1 MEELGPRPVPRRPV
15 YSIVIPCRN
24 GADTLAHQL
33 DALLAQRHASDIEV
47 IVADNGSTDDT
58 AELVRRY
65 RDRDARVHLVEA
77 GLHPGINH
85 ARNIGVRASRGS
97 VVLLCDA
104 DDVVQPGWL
113 DAHARAFE
121 AGADCTGG
129 PLARTLPDGT
139 IVGRSEAVST
149 VHDFHPWPPGA
160 NCGFRRSVFDHIGG
174 FDETLR
180 GGGDET
186 DFFWR
191 AAEAG
196 HLTTAAPGALVEYRL
211 RDDLGSVARQ
221 FFGYGRGTVRLFL
234 RHHAR
239 GMPRSIGWEL
249 PIVILVAVA
258 GLVTSGPRSARR
270 RRSVERLASRAGRLT
285 ESLRSRTWYL

>member
-1 MEELGPRPVPRRPV
+1 M

-24 GADTLAHQL
+24 GADTLADQL
-33 DALLAQRHASDIEV
+33 DALLAQRCVPDIEI

-65 RDRDARVHLVEA
+65 QERDARIHLVDA
-77 GLHPGINH
+77 GLRPGINH
-85 ARNIGVRASRGS
+85 ARNVGVRASHGS

-113 DAHARAFE
+113 VAHARAFE

-129 PLARTLPDGT
+129 PLVRTLSDGT
-139 IVGRSEAVST
+139 VIGRSEAVSA
-149 VHDFHPWPPGA
+149 VHHFHPWPPGA
-160 NCGFRRSVFDHIGG
+160 NCGFRRSVFDRIDG

-191 AAEAG
+191 AADVG
-196 HLTTAAPGALVEYRL
+196 HPTTAAPGAIVEYRL
-211 RDDLGSVARQ
+211 RDDLRSVARQ
-221 FFGYGRGTVRLFL
+221 FFGYGRGTVRLFV
-234 RHHAR
+234 RHRAR
-239 GMPRSIGWEL
+239 GMPRSIGWDL
-249 PIVILVAVA
+249 PFVVIIAA
-258 GLVTSGPRSARR
+258 AQLVTSGRSGARR
-270 RRSVERLASRAGRLT
+270 RRGVERLASRAGRLT
-285 ESLRSRTWYL
+285 ESLRSRTWYP